1 MSNKL
6 QFVEALQE
14 RYSCGELQQTEV
26 CWTKEKIVKS
36 SELEKVLEYLVADAE
51 VKKLPLA
58 ERRVKDD
65 ENGLKFPLPE
75 GTITEEIQTE
85 NFKGEW
91 VKTPGVRKDA
101 AILYLHG
108 GAYVFCSPRS
118 HRHLVAG
125 LSATCN
131 LPAFALD
138 YRLAPEAPFPA
149 AVEDC
154 VTAYRWLLAQGFS
167 ANRIV
172 VAGDSAGGGLTL
184 ALMISLR
191 EAELPL
197 PAAGVLICPWVDLT
211 LAGASYSAT
220 PEAQATWER
229 LVNLVQLYL
238 HGAEVK
244 NPLASPLY
252 ADLSGL
258 SPLLIHGGTAD
269 PFFSDSVSLEPVCK
283 AAGVDTMLEV
293 WEDMVHIWHYYHP
306 MLSEG
311 REAIAKIGEFVKA
324 KI

>member
-1 MSNKL
+1 MKSN
-6 QFVEALQE
+6 
-14 RYSCGELQQTEV
+14 
-26 CWTKEKIVKS
+26 
-36 SELEKVLEYLVADAE
+36 ELEKVLEYLAADAE

-58 ERRVKDD
+58 ERRVMDD
-65 ENGLKFPLPE
+65 ENGLKFRLPE
-75 GTITEEIQTE
+75 GTEVEEIQTE
-85 NFKGEW
+85 KFKGEW

-101 AILYLHG
+101 AMLYLHG

-125 LSATCN
+125 LSAATN

-149 AVEDC
+149 AVDDC
-154 VTAYRWLLAQGFS
+154 VNAYQWLLAQGFS
-167 ANRIV
+167 PEKIV

-191 EAELPL
+191 EAGLPL
-197 PAAGVLICPWVDLT
+197 PAAGVLICPWVDLM
-211 LAGASYSAT
+211 LSGASYSAT
-220 PEAQATWER
+220 PEAQATRER

-238 HGAEVK
+238 HGAAVK

-258 SPLLIHGGTAD
+258 VPLLIHGGTAD
-269 PFFSDSVSLEPVCK
+269 PFFSDSISLELVAK
-283 AAGVDTMLEV
+283 AAGVNVTLEV

-306 MLSEG
+306 MLGEG
-311 REAIAKIGEFVKA
+311 REAIKQIGEFVKMHVPVTLT
-324 KI
+324 

>member
-36 SELEKVLEYLVADAE
+36 SELKKVLEYVAADAE
-51 VKKLPLA
+51 VKKLPIA

-65 ENGLKFPLPE
+65 ENGLKFRLPE
-75 GTITEEIQTE
+75 GTEIEEVETE

-91 VKTPGVRKDA
+91 VRTPDVRKDA
-101 AILYLHG
+101 AMLYLHG

-125 LSATCN
+125 LSAATN

-149 AVEDC
+149 AIDDV
-154 VTAYRWLLAQGFS
+154 VSAYHWLLAQGFS
-167 ANRIV
+167 PDKII

-229 LVNLVQLYL
+229 LVKLVRLYL

-269 PFFSDSVSLEPVCK
+269 PFFSDSVSLEPIAK
-283 AAGVDTMLEV
+283 AAGIDVTLEV